1 MKKIRYIIC
10 VAMAAI
16 MLLAAAGCQNGSGE
30 TAAEPANTEEP
41 SAEAPADQSEYAA
54 KADEAYKAAVEKLVN
69 DKVFP
74 NGEDTGFEADSF
86 FGDMDENKY
95 AIADVDSDGKDELII
110 SFTTA
115 PVAGEVE
122 QVYGYNDADGTL
134 KLKLNEFPLV
144 TYYTNGIAEVGW
156 SHNQG
161 WSGRFW
167 PHYAYRYNPQSDLY
181 EQVGFVEGWDK
192 RVVSEGFPDDIDA
205 DGDGLVYDV
214 RPADVD
220 WTIGSRY
227 EPERMMD
234 GPAYEE
240 WRQSYLNGSQEVEIG
255 LIPLTEENIAALGA
269 PKPIAPEVKPVG

>member
-16 MLLAAAGCQNGSGE
+16 MLLAAAGCQGG
-30 TAAEPANTEEP
+30 
-41 SAEAPADQSEYAA
+41 EAPAEPTNTAEPTAEATAAQNEYAA

-74 NGEDTGFEADSF
+74 NGEDTGFADDSS
-86 FGDMDENKY
+86 FGDMGENRY

-122 QVYGYNDADGTL
+122 QVYGYSDADGTL
-134 KLKLNEFPLV
+134 KLKLNEFPQV

-161 WSGRFW
+161 WAGDRLW
-167 PHYAYRYNPQSDLY
+167 PYSLFFYNADKDEYEMRIRARY
-181 EQVGFVEGWDK
+181 K
-192 RVVSEGFPDDIDA
+192 DA
-205 DGDGLVYDV
+205 DGNPY
-214 RPADVD
+214 PADIDKENAGYVVIL
-220 WTIGSRY
+220 TEGTETRY
-227 EPERMMD
+227 ISASE
-234 GPAYEE
+234 YET
-240 WRQSYLNGSQEVEIG
+240 WRSETLGGAQKIEVEY
-255 LIPLTEENIAALGA
+255 
-269 PKPIAPEVKPVG
+269 KPVTGSTEK

>member
-30 TAAEPANTEEP
+30 TAAEPASTEEP

-69 DKVFP
+69 DKVLP

-161 WSGRFW
+161 WAGERLW
-167 PHYAYRYNPQSDLY
+167 PYSLFFYNADKDEYEIRYSIDA
-181 EQVGFVEGWDK
+181 WDK
-192 RVVSEGFPDDIDA
+192 TLADKDA
-205 DGDGLVYDV
+205 DGNPY
-214 RPADVD
+214 PADIDKENAGYVV
-220 WTIGSRY
+220 I
-227 EPERMMD
+227 
-234 GPAYEE
+234 
-240 WRQSYLNGSQEVEIG
+240 
-255 LIPLTEENIAALGA
+255 LTEGTETRYISASEYETWRSDTLGGA
-269 PKPIAPEVKPVG
+269 QKIDVEYKPVTGGAEK

>member
-144 TYYTNGIAEVGW
+144 TYYTNGIAEVAGPTIRAGQAIGCGPIHC
-156 SHNQG
+156 SSTMPIRTSTKFATPSTHG
-161 WSGRFW
+161 
-167 PHYAYRYNPQSDLY
+167 
-181 EQVGFVEGWDK
+181 
-192 RVVSEGFPDDIDA
+192 I
-205 DGDGLVYDV
+205 
-214 RPADVD
+214 RPLP
-220 WTIGSRY
+220 TRT
-227 EPERMMD
+227 RMATHT
-234 GPAYEE
+234 P
-240 WRQSYLNGSQEVEIG
+240 RT
-255 LIPLTEENIAALGA
+255 LTRTATAMS
-269 PKPIAPEVKPVG
+269 